1 MPMAPYYSVD
11 DPVVDAAFFK
21 DFVDVLGD
29 VEAGDTVFDG
39 SVGEGS
45 VVPPVFSAAK
55 IEHYCFILLF
65 VLYQEGEGRHIHR
78 LMAFLDGLDEGPSRD
93 HDVSGCVYYG
103 NLDNGVAFG
112 EVE

>member
-1 MPMAPYYSVD
+1 MAPYYSVD

-21 DFVDVLGD
+21 YFVDIFGD

-39 SVGEGS
+39 SLGEGS
-45 VVPPVFSAAK
+45 VVPPVFSAAE
-55 IEHYCFILLF
+55 IEHYCFILLL

-78 LMAFLDGLDEGPSRD
+78 LMAFLDGLDEGPGWD
-93 HDVSGCVYYG
+93 DDVGGCVYYG
-103 NLDNGVAFG
+103 DFDGGVAFR